1 MEEEKV
7 YIAVYNG
14 ECSIGK
20 SIEEANKK
28 LEEDCTHAPEF
39 IDIDFYE
46 AKLLKVKQI
55 IIIENEEN
63 KSFLH

>member
-7 YIAVYNG
+7 YIAIYNG
-14 ECSIGK
+14 ECGIGE
-20 SIEEANKK
+20 SIEEAKKK
-28 LEEDCTHAPEF
+28 LEEDCTHTPEF

-63 KSFLH
+63 KNSLH